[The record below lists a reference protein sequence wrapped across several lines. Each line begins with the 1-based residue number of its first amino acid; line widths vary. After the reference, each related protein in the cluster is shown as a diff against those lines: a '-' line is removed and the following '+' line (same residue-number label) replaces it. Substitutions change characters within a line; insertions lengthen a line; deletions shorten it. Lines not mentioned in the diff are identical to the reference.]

1 MNDHDY
7 DEQRDFVRMSIE
19 TRVTYK
25 VKNSDGRSHHGIS
38 ENLSATGLHMST
50 DFALKEG
57 DVIDLVMKPNSDN
70 FPPFVAE
77 GTVLRTDLV
86 KNDINPFHVA
96 IKLTATS

>member
-19 TRVTYK
+19 TRVTFK

-38 ENLSATGLHMST
+38 GNLSATGLHMLT

-57 DVIDLVMKPNSDN
+57 DEIDLVMKPNNDL
-70 FPPFVAE
+70 FPAFVAE
-77 GTVLRTDLV
+77 GTVLRADFV

-96 IKLTATS
+96 IKLTSTS